1 MKKTTISGGKLR
13 GFKKIATEEGKF
25 INDGGG
31 GKRYFKKNARQGGR
45 EQ

>member
-25 INDGGG
+25 IRWGG
-31 GKRYFKKNARQGGR
+31 GKRYLKKNARQGGR